1 MLVQG
6 QWRRE
11 RAIRPHLT
19 KQYRKSL
26 HNSEI
31 KSLIKVSSYL
41 GFGDHAEY
49 IFTHNTLTF
58 DRLCGLLVRV
68 SGYRY
73 RGLGFD
79 SRRYQIF

>member
-1 MLVQG
+1 MSTFSKGQGKYFVAREDGTLRYNMLLGVD
-6 QWRRE
+6 E
-11 RAIRPHLT
+11 DCNYLLT
-19 KQYRKSL
+19 YS
-26 HNSEI
+26 
-31 KSLIKVSSYL
+31 
-41 GFGDHAEY
+41 FM
-49 IFTHNTLTF
+49 